1 MITATQVQALTK
13 KYQMDNFTILREY
26 LQLVFLNHFYAQPTA
41 SNCFFKGGTA
51 LRLLFRSPR
60 FSEDLD
66 FSVLLTPKEIQ
77 ALLTKVQASLMLEL
91 PGLELTK
98 LHVGKETERYRL
110 RYAGPET
117 KYPITI
123 KLDFHRVSKVEKTQ
137 VSALETDF
145 PVVIFPLIA
154 HLSLEIIFSEKL
166 QALATRSKGRD
177 VFDVWYL
184 ISLGQSLPQ
193 AVDRQKIVDKL
204 KKKTTKQ
211 LKQDLG
217 PFLPPSKRVV
227 VESLKERLIKQIK
240 NIKVQN

>member
-1 MITATQVQALTK
+1 MITAGQVKTLAK
-13 KYQMDNFTILREY
+13 KYRMDNFTILREY
-26 LQLVFLNHFYAQPTA
+26 LQLVFLNYFYAQPAA
-41 SNCFFKGGTA
+41 SSCFFKGGTA
-51 LRLLFRSPR
+51 LRLLFHSPR

-66 FSVLLTPKEIQ
+66 FSTLLAPKEIQ

-91 PGLELTK
+91 PDLELTK
-98 LHVGKETERYRL
+98 LHAGKETERYRL
-110 RYAGPET
+110 RYTGPET

-137 VSALETDF
+137 VSALETNF
-145 PVVIFPLIA
+145 PVVVFPLVS
-154 HLSLEIIFSEKL
+154 HLSLASIFSEKL

-184 ISLGQSLPQ
+184 ISLGQPLPQ
-193 AVDRQKIVDKL
+193 VVDRQKIVDKL

-227 VESLKERLIKQIK
+227 IESLKERLIAYLQRR
-240 NIKVQN
+240 VV